1 MQMFSVNAASLL
13 LERDRRTV
21 TKALLGVKPD
31 ATVKGQGRWSMRSIV
46 DALAAQERP
55 AASSDAGT
63 GNSIAP
69 GLAADYAAFDLKF
82 AAMEA
87 APTLEKRRALAV
99 KLGPLVIGIDR
110 QLRATGRAN
119 GVGDELADY
128 RAQHIFRLTVIGFQ
142 QPCVWSYAK
151 VCTEL
156 RC

>member
-1 MQMFSVNAASLL
+1 MFSVNAASLL

-31 ATVKGQGRWSMRSIV
+31 ATVKGQARWSMRTIV

-151 VCTEL
+151 ACTEL

>member
-31 ATVKGQGRWSMRSIV
+31 ATVKGQARWSMRTIV

-128 RAQHIFRLTVIGFQ
+128 RAQHIFRLTVIGFR
-142 QPCVWSYAK
+142 QPCVWSYEKA
-151 VCTEL
+151 CTEL

>member
-1 MQMFSVNAASLL
+1 MNRGLPL
-13 LERDRRTV
+13 PNL
-21 TKALLGVKPD
+21 
-31 ATVKGQGRWSMRSIV
+31 
-46 DALAAQERP
+46 
-55 AASSDAGT
+55 
-63 GNSIAP
+63 AP
-69 GLAADYAAFDLKF
+69 GDSHPDVLRLAADYAAFDLKF

-99 KLGPLVIGIDR
+99 KLGPLVIGIER

>member
-31 ATVKGQGRWSMRSIV
+31 ATVKGQARWSMRTIV

-142 QPCVWSYAK
+142 QPCVWSYEKA
-151 VCTEL
+151 CTEL